1 MENTKTGIDTAGRK
15 NAALSRPGISAG
27 TWLQPAVLALL
38 LIAPLFIES
47 RSTLTL
53 LTQIFI
59 MAVFA
64 MSYDV
69 LLGYTGIVSLG
80 HTLFFGT
87 GAYAVGI
94 ILANTGNTMGW
105 LLLAIAGTL
114 LIAVIVSLVI
124 GVLSL
129 RVKDIYYAMLTLSF
143 AELCY
148 VVAQKWRSVTHGE
161 DGFSFRVPEMLQDR
175 TGFYYLALVFMV
187 VMLLLLKQFLN
198 SPTGKV
204 LVAIRE
210 NERRAESLGYDVLRY
225 KLIANVVAGVA
236 ASLAG
241 VMFALFM
248 RFVSTKVLAVDNT
261 LNALLMTVVGGTG
274 SLYGGIL
281 GSGVITL
288 ANHWLSGLAR
298 VNPIFD
304 RWYIIFG
311 LLYVLI
317 VLFMPGGIWG
327 AWKKKNR
334 KRKS

>member
-1 MENTKTGIDTAGRK
+1 MENAKTDANTADQKTVG
-15 NAALSRPGISAG
+15 LCRPGISTS
-27 TWLQPAVLALL
+27 TWLHLAILSLL
-38 LIAPLFIES
+38 MLAPLFIES

-94 ILANTGNTMGW
+94 ILINTRGSLGS
-105 LLLAIAGTL
+105 LLLAVAGAL
-114 LIAVIVSLVI
+114 VIAVVVSLII
-124 GVLSL
+124 GLLSL
-129 RVKDIYYAMLTLSF
+129 RVKDIYYAMLTMAF
-143 AELCY
+143 AELFY

-161 DGFSFRVPEMLQDR
+161 DGFSFRIPEMLQDR

-187 VMLLLLKQFLN
+187 AILLLLKQFLN

-210 NERRAESLGYDVLRY
+210 NEQRAESLGYNVLRY
-225 KLIANVVAGVA
+225 KLIANVVAGVV

-241 VMFALFM
+241 VMFALFL

-261 LNALLMTVVGGTG
+261 LNVLLMTVVGGVG

-281 GSGVITL
+281 GSSVITL

-298 VNPIFD
+298 INPIFD

-311 LLYVLI
+311 LLYILI
-317 VLFMPGGIWG
+317 VLFMPEGIWG
-327 AWKKKNR
+327 VWKKRVRRRKN
-334 KRKS
+334 